1 MRHRRSLRIQPNPPM
16 KYLITILALSLCS
29 ACATRKPVKIDSNP
43 AVAGISRNDTPGV
56 RVPESVKAY
65 PAGRYTDPN
74 FPDEMHERHT
84 VYRRERSAEWNY
96 RPSEPYSLPMGP
108 TVARSNPSPGFYQVA
123 DEEQRN
129 AQQKAYAEALLE
141 QNRAMKKRVEDL
153 QREAAKVPNLQQ
165 EVERLK
171 SQPDFTPSPSPSPV
185 KSSNDDA
192 FSSAEPPLPEGE
204 GIFDPC
210 GIVLFAEDNEEC
222 QSFLISQMR
231 LNDEFA
237 AELESLE
244 RRRRESLF
252 PAPLLRRKEFAFFSK
267 NIL

>member
-1 MRHRRSLRIQPNPPM
+1 M
-16 KYLITILALSLCS
+16 KYLIALLTLCLCS
-29 ACATRKPVKIDSNP
+29 ACATRKPVKIQSSP
-43 AVAGISRNDTPGV
+43 AVAGISRNDMPGV
-56 RVPESVKAY
+56 RIPETVKAY

-74 FPDEMHERHT
+74 YPNEMHERHT
-84 VYRRERSAEWNY
+84 VYRREQSADWNY
-96 RPSEPYSLPMGP
+96 RPSVPYALPMGP
-108 TVARSNPSPGFYQVA
+108 TAAKSNPSPGYFQVT
-123 DEEQRN
+123 DEEQRS

-153 QREAAKVPNLQQ
+153 QREAAKVPELQQ

-171 SQPDFTPSPSPSPV
+171 SQPDFSPSPSPSPI

-204 GIFDPC
+204 GISDPC
-210 GIVLFAEDNEEC
+210 GIVLFAEANDEC
-222 QSFLISQMR
+222 QAFLLSQMQ

-252 PAPLLRRKEFAFFSK
+252 PGPLLRRKQFAFLTK
-267 NIL
+267 NTL

>member
-1 MRHRRSLRIQPNPPM
+1 M
-16 KYLITILALSLCS
+16 KYLITILTLCLCS
-29 ACATRKPVKIDSNP
+29 ACATRKPGKIQSSP
-43 AVAGISRNDTPGV
+43 AVAGVSRNDMPGV
-56 RVPESVKAY
+56 RVPETVKAY

-74 FPDEMHERHT
+74 YPDEMHERHT
-84 VYRRERSAEWNY
+84 VYRREQSADWNY
-96 RPSEPYSLPMGP
+96 RPSEPYPLPMGP
-108 TVARSNPSPGFYQVA
+108 TVAKSNPSPRFYQVA
-123 DEEQRN
+123 DEEQRS

-153 QREAAKVPNLQQ
+153 QREAAKVPELQQ

-171 SQPDFTPSPSPSPV
+171 SQPEFTPSPSPSPAEP
-185 KSSNDDA
+185 SNDDA
-192 FSSAEPPLPEGE
+192 FSSSEPPLPEEE
-204 GIFDPC
+204 GISDPC
-210 GIVLFAEDNEEC
+210 GIVLFAEDNDES
-222 QSFLISQMR
+222 QAFLISQMQ

-252 PAPLLRRKEFAFFSK
+252 PAPLLRRKQFAFLTK

>member
-1 MRHRRSLRIQPNPPM
+1 M
-16 KYLITILALSLCS
+16 KYLIAILTLCLCS
-29 ACATRKPVKIDSNP
+29 ACATRKPVKIQSNP
-43 AVAGISRNDTPGV
+43 AVAGISRNDMPGV
-56 RVPESVKAY
+56 RVPETVKAY

-84 VYRRERSAEWNY
+84 IYRREQSAEWSY
-96 RPSEPYSLPMGP
+96 RSSEPYALPLGP
-108 TVARSNPSPGFYQVA
+108 TAAKSNPSPGYYVKA

-141 QNRAMKKRVEDL
+141 QNRAMKKRVDDL
-153 QREAAKVPNLQQ
+153 QREAAKVPQLQQ

-204 GIFDPC
+204 GISDPC
-210 GIVLFAEDNEEC
+210 GIVLFAEDNAEC
-222 QSFLISQMR
+222 QAFLISQMQ

-252 PAPLLRRKEFAFFSK
+252 PGPLLRRKQLAFLTK
-267 NIL
+267 NTL

>member
-1 MRHRRSLRIQPNPPM
+1 M
-16 KYLITILALSLCS
+16 KYLITILTLCLCS
-29 ACATRKPVKIDSNP
+29 ACATRKAVKIPSSP
-43 AVAGISRNDTPGV
+43 AVAGVSRNDMPGV
-56 RVPESVKAY
+56 RVPDTVKAY

-84 VYRRERSAEWNY
+84 VYRREQSADWNY
-96 RPSEPYSLPMGP
+96 RPSEPYALPMGP
-108 TVARSNPSPGFYQVA
+108 TVAKSNPSPGYYVKA
-123 DEEQRN
+123 DEEQRS

-153 QREAAKVPNLQQ
+153 QREAAKVPKLQQ

-171 SQPDFTPSPSPSPV
+171 NQITPSPSPSPAEPS
-185 KSSNDDA
+185 KDDA
-192 FSSAEPPLPEGE
+192 FSSVEPPLPEGE
-204 GIFDPC
+204 GISDPC
-210 GIVLFAEDNEEC
+210 GIVLFAENNDES
-222 QSFLISQMR
+222 QAFLLSQMQ

-252 PAPLLRRKEFAFFSK
+252 PAPLLRRKPFAFLTK

>member
-1 MRHRRSLRIQPNPPM
+1 M
-16 KYLITILALSLCS
+16 KYLIAILTLCLCS
-29 ACATRKPVKIDSNP
+29 ACATRKPVKIQSNP
-43 AVAGISRNDTPGV
+43 AVAGISRNDMPGV
-56 RVPESVKAY
+56 RVPETVKAY

-84 VYRRERSAEWNY
+84 VYRREQSADWNY
-96 RPSEPYSLPMGP
+96 RPSEPYALPMGP
-108 TVARSNPSPGFYQVA
+108 TAAKSNPSPGYFQVT
-123 DEEQRN
+123 DEEQRS

-171 SQPDFTPSPSPSPV
+171 SHPDFTPSPSPSPAEP
-185 KSSNDDA
+185 SNDDA

-204 GIFDPC
+204 GISDPC
-210 GIVLFAEDNEEC
+210 GIVLFAEDNAEC
-222 QSFLISQMR
+222 QAFLLSQMQ

-237 AELESLE
+237 AELEFLE

-252 PAPLLRRKEFAFFSK
+252 PGPLLRRKQFAFLTK
-267 NIL
+267 NFL

>member
-1 MRHRRSLRIQPNPPM
+1 M
-16 KYLITILALSLCS
+16 KYLIAILTLCLCS
-29 ACATRKPVKIDSNP
+29 ACATRKAVKIQSSP
-43 AVAGISRNDTPGV
+43 AVAGVSRNDMPGV
-56 RVPESVKAY
+56 RIPETVKAY

-74 FPDEMHERHT
+74 YPDEMHERHT
-84 VYRRERSAEWNY
+84 VYRREQSADWNY
-96 RPSEPYSLPMGP
+96 RPSEPYTLPLGP
-108 TVARSNPSPGFYQVA
+108 TAAKSNPSPGYYRVT
-123 DEEQRN
+123 DEEQRS

-153 QREAAKVPNLQQ
+153 QREAAKVPELQQ
-165 EVERLK
+165 ELDRLK
-171 SQPDFTPSPSPSPV
+171 NQPDFTPSPSPSPV

-204 GIFDPC
+204 GISDPC
-210 GIVLFAEDNEEC
+210 GIVLFAEDNDEN
-222 QSFLISQMR
+222 QAFLISQMQ

-244 RRRRESLF
+244 RRRRESLL
-252 PAPLLRRKEFAFFSK
+252 PASLLRRKQFVFLTK

>member
-1 MRHRRSLRIQPNPPM
+1 M
-16 KYLITILALSLCS
+16 KYLITILTLCLCT
-29 ACATRKPVKIDSNP
+29 ACATRKSVKIQSSP
-43 AVAGISRNDTPGV
+43 GIARNDVPDV
-56 RVPESVKAY
+56 RVSETVKAY

-84 VYRRERSAEWNY
+84 VYRREQSVDWNY
-96 RPSEPYSLPMGP
+96 QPSEPYALPMGP
-108 TVARSNPSPGFYQVA
+108 TVAKSNPSPGYYQVA
-123 DEEQRN
+123 HEEQRN

-171 SQPDFTPSPSPSPV
+171 NQITPSPSPSPAEP
-185 KSSNDDA
+185 SNDDA

-204 GIFDPC
+204 GISDPC
-210 GIVLFAEDNEEC
+210 GIVLFAEDNDES
-222 QSFLISQMR
+222 QAFLISQMQ
-231 LNDEFA
+231 LNDEFI

-252 PAPLLRRKEFAFFSK
+252 PAPLLRRKQLAFLTK
-267 NIL
+267 NTL

>member
-1 MRHRRSLRIQPNPPM
+1 
-16 KYLITILALSLCS
+16 
-29 ACATRKPVKIDSNP
+29 
-43 AVAGISRNDTPGV
+43 
-56 RVPESVKAY
+56 
-65 PAGRYTDPN
+65 
-74 FPDEMHERHT
+74 
-84 VYRRERSAEWNY
+84 
-96 RPSEPYSLPMGP
+96 
-108 TVARSNPSPGFYQVA
+108 
-123 DEEQRN
+123 
-129 AQQKAYAEALLE
+129 
-141 QNRAMKKRVEDL
+141 MKKRVEDL

-171 SQPDFTPSPSPSPV
+171 RQSDFTPSPSPSPV

-204 GIFDPC
+204 GISDPC
-210 GIVLFAEDNEEC
+210 GIVLFAEDNAEC
-222 QSFLISQMR
+222 QAFLLSQMQ

-252 PAPLLRRKEFAFFSK
+252 PSPLLRRKQFAFLTK

>member
-1 MRHRRSLRIQPNPPM
+1 M
-16 KYLITILALSLCS
+16 KYLIAILTLCLCS
-29 ACATRKPVKIDSNP
+29 ACATRKPAKIPSIP
-43 AVAGISRNDTPGV
+43 AVAGVSRNDMPGV
-56 RVPESVKAY
+56 RVPETVKAY

-74 FPDEMHERHT
+74 YPDEMHERHT
-84 VYRRERSAEWNY
+84 VYRREQSADWNY
-96 RPSEPYSLPMGP
+96 RPSEPYALPMGP
-108 TVARSNPSPGFYQVA
+108 TAAKSNPSPGYYQVA
-123 DEEQRN
+123 DEEQRS

-153 QREAAKVPNLQQ
+153 QREAAKVPELQQ

-171 SQPDFTPSPSPSPV
+171 NQITPSPSPSPAEP
-185 KSSNDDA
+185 SNDDA

-204 GIFDPC
+204 GISDPC

-222 QSFLISQMR
+222 QAFLLSQMQ

-252 PAPLLRRKEFAFFSK
+252 PLIRRKEFAFLTK
-267 NIL
+267 NTP

>member
-1 MRHRRSLRIQPNPPM
+1 M
-16 KYLITILALSLCS
+16 KYLITILTLCLCS
-29 ACATRKPVKIDSNP
+29 ACATRKPVKIPSNP
-43 AVAGISRNDTPGV
+43 AVACVSRNDMPGV
-56 RVPESVKAY
+56 RVPETVKAY

-74 FPDEMHERHT
+74 YPDEMHERHT
-84 VYRRERSAEWNY
+84 VYRREQSANWNY
-96 RPSEPYSLPMGP
+96 RPSEPYALPMGP
-108 TVARSNPSPGFYQVA
+108 TAAKSNPSPGYFQVT
-123 DEEQRN
+123 DEEQRS

-171 SQPDFTPSPSPSPV
+171 NQITPSPSPSPAEP
-185 KSSNDDA
+185 SNDDA

-204 GIFDPC
+204 GISDPC
-210 GIVLFAEDNEEC
+210 GIFLFAEDNAEC
-222 QSFLISQMR
+222 QAFLISQMQ

-252 PAPLLRRKEFAFFSK
+252 PAPLLRRKQFAFLTK

>member
-1 MRHRRSLRIQPNPPM
+1 M
-16 KYLITILALSLCS
+16 KYLIAILTLCLCS
-29 ACATRKPVKIDSNP
+29 ACATRKAVKIQSSP
-43 AVAGISRNDTPGV
+43 AVAGVSRNDMPGV
-56 RVPESVKAY
+56 RIPETVKAY

-74 FPDEMHERHT
+74 YPDEMHERHT
-84 VYRRERSAEWNY
+84 VYRREQSADWNY
-96 RPSEPYSLPMGP
+96 RPSEPYTLPLGP
-108 TVARSNPSPGFYQVA
+108 TAAKSNPSPGYYRVT
-123 DEEQRN
+123 DEEQRS

-153 QREAAKVPNLQQ
+153 QREAAKVPELQQ
-165 EVERLK
+165 ELDRLK
-171 SQPDFTPSPSPSPV
+171 NQPDFTPSPSPSPV

-204 GIFDPC
+204 GISDPC
-210 GIVLFAEDNEEC
+210 GIVLFAEDNNEC
-222 QSFLISQMR
+222 QAFLLSQMQ
-231 LNDEFA
+231 LNDEFI

-252 PAPLLRRKEFAFFSK
+252 PAPLLRRKQFVFLTK